1 MMRSWLFKLHLWIA
15 ALAGAFFVILG
26 VSGSILAFQ
35 QPLDHVLHPH
45 LSYVAPSDHSVSLKE
60 IIRSVK
66 AAFPQDNVVAITLDR
81 SPRMAWEVALP
92 SGIAYLNP
100 HTGQVLGLRPRGQT
114 LLGLAGQVHVSL
126 ATGHIGRTIVRWSNL
141 AALLVLISGLV
152 LWWPEG
158 RIQISAF
165 DGSRKFWAD
174 LHKSLGLTSFPFL
187 LIAAGTGALI
197 SFEAPI
203 RQMIQPAGAVDD
215 AAFSLTL
222 PSTPSPDEVYID
234 ADCALALAKTVV
246 PNASPTRMQMP
257 LFGGTYQ
264 ISMIEHRSIGTDIES
279 VVTLDPYSGKT
290 LAVSSNEHGSF
301 ADRLFSANESLH
313 TGSILGVAGRT
324 LMALAGFMVFL
335 QAICGLV
342 MWCKRTNGTKRLRFT
357 APAKG
362 VSA

>member
-1 MMRSWLFKLHLWIA
+1 MMRSWIRRLHLWIA
-15 ALAGAFFVILG
+15 ALAGAFFVVLG
-26 VSGSILAFQ
+26 LSGSILAFQ

-45 LSYVAPSDHSVSLKE
+45 LSFVAPSGHTLSLTE

-66 AAFPQDNVVAITLDR
+66 ITFPQDNVVAITLDS

-100 HTGQVLGLRPRGQT
+100 HTGQVLGLRQRGQT
-114 LLGLAGQVHVSL
+114 LLGLAGEVHVSL
-126 ATGHIGRTIVRWSNL
+126 AAGHSGLSIVRWSNL
-141 AALLVLISGLV
+141 AALLLLISGIV
-152 LWWPEG
+152 LWWPER
-158 RIQISAF
+158 RIRISSF

-174 LHKSLGLTSFPFL
+174 LHKSLGAMSFPFL

-203 RQMIQPAGAVDD
+203 RQMIQPVGAVDE
-215 AAFSLTL
+215 AASSFRL
-222 PSTPSPDEVYID
+222 PSTPSPDAVYMD
-234 ADCALALAKTVV
+234 ADRALALAKTVV
-246 PNASPTRMQMP
+246 PNASPTRIQMP

-264 ISMIEHRSIGTDIES
+264 ISMVEHRSIGADIES

-301 ADRLFSANESLH
+301 ADRLFAANESLH

-324 LMALAGFMVFL
+324 LMALAGFMVLL

-342 MWCKRTNGTKRLRFT
+342 M
-357 APAKG
+357 
-362 VSA
+362 

>member
-1 MMRSWLFKLHLWIA
+1 
-15 ALAGAFFVILG
+15 V
-26 VSGSILAFQ
+26 
-35 QPLDHVLHPH
+35 
-45 LSYVAPSDHSVSLKE
+45 PSDHTVSLTE

-66 AAFPQDNVVAITLDR
+66 ITFPQDNVVAIALDC

-114 LLGLAGQVHVSL
+114 LLGLAGEVHVSL
-126 ATGHIGRTIVRWSNL
+126 AAGHIGLTMVRWSNL
-141 AALLVLISGLV
+141 AALRLLISGFV
-152 LWWPEG
+152 LWRAEG

-174 LHKSLGLTSFPFL
+174 LHKSLGVTSFPFL
-187 LIAAGTGALI
+187 LIAAVTGTLI

-203 RQMIQPAGAVDD
+203 RQMIQPAGAVGD
-215 AAFSLTL
+215 AASSLAL
-222 PSTPSPDEVYID
+222 SSTPSPDAVYID
-234 ADCALALAKTVV
+234 ADHALALAKTVV
-246 PNASPTRMQMP
+246 PNASPTRIQMP

-264 ISMIEHRSIGTDIES
+264 ISMIEHRSIGTDIET
-279 VVTLDPYSGKT
+279 VVTLDPYAGKT

-301 ADRLFSANESLH
+301 ADHLFAANESVH

-324 LMALAGFMVFL
+324 LMALAGFMVLL

-342 MWCKRTNGTKRLRFT
+342 MWLKRTRRRKRLRIT